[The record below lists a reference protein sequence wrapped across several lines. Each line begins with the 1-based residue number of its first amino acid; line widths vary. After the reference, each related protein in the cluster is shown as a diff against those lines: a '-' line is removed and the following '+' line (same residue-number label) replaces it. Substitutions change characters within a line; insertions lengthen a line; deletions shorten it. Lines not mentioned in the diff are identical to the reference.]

1 MTRDQQHHGP
11 HDQQGHSHHGHGH
24 QGHSH
29 HGHSHHH
36 GTDNER
42 RLLWA
47 MVLTG
52 GFMVAE
58 VAGGLLTG
66 SLALLADAGH
76 MLTDSAS
83 LALAWAAARL
93 THRPANARK
102 TYGYHRV
109 QVLAAFVNGLAL
121 LLIVGW
127 ILLEAVRRLWAP
139 PEVAGTGML
148 AIAMVGLLVNIG
160 VFWLLHSGDRDN
172 INIRG
177 ALLHVLG
184 DLLGSVA
191 AIAAAVIIMLT
202 GWMPIDPLL
211 SLLAAAL
218 IARSAWKIT
227 TQSAHILLEGAP
239 AHIDSEQLKQEMP
252 RALADIHSVHHV
264 HIWSL
269 TPERPIITLH
279 AVAHDGVDQDQAIL
293 AIREY
298 LKTRFDVDHITV
310 QIERQAHCVERDAVA
325 GEQTHDH
332 AGSCHARRAP

>member
-1 MTRDQQHHGP
+1 MAQEQAHH
-11 HDQQGHSHHGHGH
+11 DHHGHGH
-24 QGHSH
+24 HSH
-29 HGHSHHH
+29 GAGHHH

-58 VAGGLLTG
+58 VAGGLITG

-83 LALAWAAARL
+83 LALAWVAARL
-93 THRPANARK
+93 THRPANVRK
-102 TYGYHRV
+102 TYGYDRV

-121 LLIVGW
+121 LVIVAW
-127 ILLEAVRRLWAP
+127 ILFEAVRRLWAP
-139 PEVAGTGML
+139 TEVAGAGML
-148 AIAMVGLLVNIG
+148 AVAIAGLLVNLG
-160 VFWLLHSGDRDN
+160 VFWLLHSGDRGN

-191 AIAAAVIIMLT
+191 AIAAAVIIMVT

-239 AHIDSEQLKQEMP
+239 AHIDSEQLIRDLP
-252 RALADIHSVHHV
+252 GTLAEIESVHHV

-269 TPERPIITLH
+269 TPERVMITLH
-279 AVAHDGVDQDQAIL
+279 AVIRDGADQDRAIV
-293 AIREY
+293 AIRTH
-298 LKTRFDVDHITV
+298 LKERFDADHITV
-310 QIERQAHCVERDAVA
+310 QIERQRHCVEQVGIDRAT
-325 GEQTHDH
+325 GHE
-332 AGSCHARRAP
+332 CARC

>member
-1 MTRDQQHHGP
+1 MTQEQAHHGHDHHHHGP
-11 HDQQGHSHHGHGH
+11 G
-24 QGHSH
+24 
-29 HGHSHHH
+29 HHH

-58 VAGGLLTG
+58 VTGGLVTG

-83 LALAWAAARL
+83 LALAWVAARL

-121 LLIVGW
+121 LVIVAW
-127 ILLEAVRRLWAP
+127 ILFEAVRRLWAP
-139 PEVAGTGML
+139 TEVAGTGML
-148 AIAMVGLLVNIG
+148 AVAIAGLVVNLG
-160 VFWLLHSGDRDN
+160 VFWLLHSGDRGN

-191 AIAAAVIIMLT
+191 AIAAAVVIMVT

-239 AHIDSEQLKQEMP
+239 AHIDSEQLIQDIP
-252 RALADIHSVHHV
+252 HALCDIESVHHV

-269 TPERPIITLH
+269 TPERVMVTLH
-279 AVAHDGVDQDQAIL
+279 AVIHDGVDQDQSIL
-293 AIREY
+293 AIRAY
-298 LKTRFDVDHITV
+298 LKKRFDADHVTV
-310 QIERQAHCVERDAVA
+310 QIERQAYCL
-325 GEQTHDH
+325 EQTNIDH
-332 AGSCHARRAP
+332 ETDHGHAHLS

>member
-1 MTRDQQHHGP
+1 MTQDHHHDP
-11 HDQQGHSHHGHGH
+11 HHHGHGH
-24 QGHSH
+24 
-29 HGHSHHH
+29 HHH

-52 GFMVAE
+52 GFMALE
-58 VAGGLLTG
+58 VVGGVVTG

-83 LALAWAAARL
+83 LALAWVAARL
-93 THRPANARK
+93 TQRPPNARK

-121 LLIVGW
+121 LLIVAW
-127 ILLEAVRRLWAP
+127 ILFEAVRRLLAP

-148 AIAMVGLLVNIG
+148 GVAVVGLLVNIG
-160 VFWLLHSGDRDN
+160 VFWLLHSGDRGN

-191 AIAAAVIIMLT
+191 AIVAAVIIMVT

-227 TQSAHILLEGAP
+227 AQSAHILLEGAP
-239 AHIDSEQLKQEMP
+239 AHIDSEQLVHDIP
-252 RALADIHSVHHV
+252 HALDDIHSVHHV

-269 TPERPIITLH
+269 TPERVMVTLH
-279 AVAHDGVDQDQAIL
+279 AVPHEGVDPDRAIV
-293 AIREY
+293 AIRTW
-298 LKTRFDVDHITV
+298 LKTHCDADHVTV
-310 QIERQAHCVERDAVA
+310 QIERRVPCVEQGRN
-325 GEQTHDH
+325 ESHH
-332 AGSCHARRAP
+332 APLS

>member
-1 MTRDQQHHGP
+1 MTQDRAHHDH
-11 HDQQGHSHHGHGH
+11 HDHHRHGHDDNHGHHHGHH
-24 QGHSH
+24 HD
-29 HGHSHHH
+29 HGHHHH

-52 GFMVAE
+52 GFMILE
-58 VAGGLLTG
+58 VVGGVLTG

-83 LALAWAAARL
+83 LALAWVAARL

-102 TYGYHRV
+102 TYGYQRV

-121 LLIVGW
+121 LVIVAW
-127 ILLEAVRRLWAP
+127 ILFEAVRRLWAP
-139 PEVAGTGML
+139 PEIAGTGML
-148 AIAMVGLLVNIG
+148 GVAIVGLVVNIG
-160 VFWLLHSGDRDN
+160 VFWLLHSGDRGN

-191 AIAAAVIIMLT
+191 AITAAVVIMVT

-227 TQSAHILLEGAP
+227 AQSAHILLEGAP
-239 AHIDSEQLKQEMP
+239 AHIDSEQLVHDIP
-252 RALADIHSVHHV
+252 HALADIQGVHHV
-264 HIWSL
+264 HVWSL
-269 TPERPIITLH
+269 TPERSMVTLH
-279 AVAHDGVDQDQAIL
+279 AVPHDGVDQDRAIL
-293 AIREY
+293 VIRDY
-298 LKTRFDVDHITV
+298 LKRRFDIDHVTV
-310 QIERQAHCVERDAVA
+310 QIERQAHCIEQRD
-325 GEQTHDH
+325 TDNDH
-332 AGSCHARRAP
+332 AFLS